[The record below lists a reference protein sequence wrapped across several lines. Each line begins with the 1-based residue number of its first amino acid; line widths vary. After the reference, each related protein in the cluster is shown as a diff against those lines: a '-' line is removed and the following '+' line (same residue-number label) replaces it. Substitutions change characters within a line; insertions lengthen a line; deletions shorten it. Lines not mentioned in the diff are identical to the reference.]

1 MHIEISS
8 LKPFRVD
15 NYLYQDLII
24 KNHQYKE
31 DKNKEV
37 IKNHQYKEDKNK
49 EVIVHSQD
57 KVLL

>member
-1 MHIEISS
+1 MPIEISS

-24 KNHQYKE
+24 KNHQ
-31 DKNKEV
+31 D
-37 IKNHQYKEDKNK
+37 KEDKNK

-57 KVLL
+57 KV